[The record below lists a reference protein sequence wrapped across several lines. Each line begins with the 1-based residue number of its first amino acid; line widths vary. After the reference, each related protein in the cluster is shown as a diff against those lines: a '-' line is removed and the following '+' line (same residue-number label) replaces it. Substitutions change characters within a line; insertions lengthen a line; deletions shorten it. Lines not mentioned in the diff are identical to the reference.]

1 MKLGRFA
8 SLLALAL
15 PAALVSP
22 AVAGAA
28 PKSSDHHS
36 SAVLGHVYV
45 NDNSAGTNTIAAFD
59 RHADGTLTAI
69 SGSPFP
75 AGGSGTGAG
84 IGSQGALQESADGKY
99 LLAVDAGSDQI
110 SVLRIGPEGDLQLA
124 SDGLVSSGGS
134 KPVSIAVHDGL
145 VYVANAGGGA
155 SNYAGFTLNG
165 GGHLRPLDGSTVA
178 LPEGSEPGDVLF
190 NGTGTSLVG
199 VRVGTSLI
207 DSFAVGRDGRLTAA
221 PGSPF
226 AAQGPGPFGSEF
238 RPTDPSQLFVSN
250 AHGGELAGT
259 VSAFSVARDGTL
271 SSIGA
276 SPFAD
281 QQTAPCWVEITHDG
295 RYLFTTNTAS
305 DTISRYAIETGGS
318 LELLGSTP
326 LKTAHAG
333 VFDAR
338 LSPDGGTLW
347 TVEEGARAV
356 AAFSVAGGSLSELA
370 SSPTPLP
377 ASSAPFGIVVT

>member
-22 AVAGAA
+22 AVAGAT

-36 SAVLGHVYV
+36 WAVLGHVYV

-59 RHADGTLTAI
+59 RHADGALTTTP
-69 SGSPFP
+69 GSPFP

-84 IGSQGALQESADGKY
+84 IGSQGALQQSADGKY

-110 SVLRIGPEGDLQLA
+110 SVLRIGPDGDLRLVR
-124 SDGLVSSGGS
+124 DGLVSSGGS
-134 KPVSIAVHDGL
+134 QPVSIGVHGGL
-145 VYVANAGGGA
+145 VYVANAGNDR
-155 SNYAGFTLNG
+155 SNYTGFTLNG

-207 DSFAVGRDGRLTAA
+207 DSFAVGRDGRLTEA

-250 AHGGELAGT
+250 AHGGAEAGS
-259 VSAFSVARDGTL
+259 VSAFSVAGDGTL
-271 SSIGA
+271 SSIGE

-281 QQTAPCWVEITHDG
+281 HQTAPCWVEITHDG

-305 DTISRYAIETGGS
+305 DTISRYAIEADGS
-318 LELLGSTP
+318 LELLGSTA
-326 LKTAHAG
+326 LKTPNAG
-333 VFDAR
+333 PFDQR
-338 LSPDGGTLW
+338 LAPDGATLW
-347 TVEEGARAV
+347 VVDATSKAIG
-356 AAFSVAGGSLSELA
+356 AFSVHGGSLSELA